1 LPPIY
6 NFSSKI
12 PTFPQQQQKLFLKA
26 AKKRGKA
33 VDFSS
38 ANEEKT
44 QKKWMNSLRNPS
56 TYYS

>member
-1 LPPIY
+1 M
-6 NFSSKI
+6 

-26 AKKRGKA
+26 AKNEEKI

-38 ANEEKT
+38 ANEEKI